1 MLTVEALAHE
11 IRGGITIFCIIWS
24 FLLFPARKQSRMVQL
39 LFISTLWLSL
49 SYLKDTVF
57 IFEAV
62 KNNIFVDKE
71 PKEAV
76 VENLVLLNQGEKEEF
91 LSEEEYQSS
100 YGDNAS
106 YLGEGKKWRI

>member
-1 MLTVEALAHE
+1 MYHIMLTVEALAHE

-24 FLLFPARKQSRMVQL
+24 FLLFPARKQNRMMQL

-62 KNNIFVDKE
+62 KNSIFVDNLAKLIDLTPDFVNVS
-71 PKEAV
+71 PKI
-76 VENLVLLNQGEKEEF
+76 
-91 LSEEEYQSS
+91 
-100 YGDNAS
+100 
-106 YLGEGKKWRI
+106 RR